1 MQVVLVAGTCNCEN
15 AIAKV
20 PENGTTRLKDCSF
33 LSNWCTS
40 YWDSGALFIMN
51 DQSFSI
57 VVKTYIQ
64 IMQSTLKFSE
74 LEELARHDL
83 IKENTAINKY
93 SKLSSVLFAT

>member
-15 AIAKV
+15 AIVKV
-20 PENGTTRLKDCSF
+20 PENGTIRFKDCSF

-57 VVKTYIQ
+57 VVKTQNLHPDHAEHTEIFR
-64 IMQSTLKFSE
+64 TG
-74 LEELARHDL
+74 R
-83 IKENTAINKY
+83 T
-93 SKLSSVLFAT
+93 SKA

>member
-15 AIAKV
+15 AIVKV
-20 PENGTTRLKDCSF
+20 PENGTIRFKDCSF

-74 LEELARHDL
+74 LARHDL